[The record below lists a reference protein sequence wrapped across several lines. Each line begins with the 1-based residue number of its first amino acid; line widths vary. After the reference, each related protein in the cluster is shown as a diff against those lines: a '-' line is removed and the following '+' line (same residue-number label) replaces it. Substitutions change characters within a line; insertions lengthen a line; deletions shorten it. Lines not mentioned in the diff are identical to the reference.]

1 MIHETTDLSF
11 RDDVLGV
18 AGVTLV
24 DFWEPASGQSGVQ
37 APILERF
44 AATHPGVRVVKVN
57 TRKNPRLAGTFGVKE
72 PSLLVFKDGQPLVA
86 STGVHHSYA
95 LERLLHFAEERAELI
110 PQA

>member
-1 MIHETTDLSF
+1 MIQETNDLTF
-11 RDDVLGV
+11 GRDVLGA

-44 AATHPGVRVVKVN
+44 AATHPKVRVLKVN
-57 TRKNPRLAGTFGVKE
+57 TRKNPRIASTFGVKE
-72 PSLLVFKDGQPLVA
+72 PSLFVFKDGQPLVA
-86 STGVHHSYA
+86 STGVHHTYA
-95 LERLLHFAEERAELI
+95 LERLLDAAEERAERI